1 MVMSKSKNKYI
12 FLFALLFLFPFQG
25 FADITDDQKALIETL
40 PPDQRGSILEKMETI
55 SRTQEDIDEVFE
67 KPNTLIQRPE
77 LEKDAK
83 EEDKCEE
90 CIYGYDFFEFS
101 PSTFAPTDSIPIS
114 SDYILGP
121 GDSLEINLY
130 GNEDLNTTSF
140 ISRKGEIFIPLIGPV
155 NLLGLNF
162 AEANELLKNKVN
174 RELLGTQI
182 AISLKDLR
190 SITVYV
196 LGEAYK
202 PGQYTMSG
210 LSSVTNALFVSGG
223 VNKNGSLRNIQVKR
237 NDKIIA
243 NYDFYDFLLKGQLD
257 SDIRLQDGDVI
268 FIPFIENKVKIG
280 GSFRRPGLY
289 EFKDKETVKDAIY
302 FAGGFTEEVPPN
314 TPIERSSIN
323 IETFT
328 REVIY
333 LEGESGLNTSL
344 SNSDVINISGKS
356 GIKPRTIILSGEVNR
371 PGEYSI
377 QRGDSILDIINRAGG
392 YTEDSYSEGS
402 VFLRKNAAL
411 SQKEAFQRSADE
423 LENTIIDIITQ
434 GSIDDIT
441 EFTLSPISA
450 LITKL
455 RSQEP
460 LGRMVVNVDYL
471 DLKTNTANNFPVE
484 EGDSLHVPRR
494 PNSVS
499 VVGEVLNTSTVTFQA
514 EFGVGD
520 YLDLAG
526 GLNDAADKSRIFV
539 IYPDGR
545 SQLLKR
551 SLFSSR
557 NNLLPGSTIV
567 VPRDARPFDAIK
579 LTSIIT
585 PILADL
591 ATSAAAIA
599 AISND

>member
-1 MVMSKSKNKYI
+1 MFKLKNKYT
-12 FLFALLFLFPFQG
+12 FLFALLFLFPLKG
-25 FADITDDQKALIETL
+25 FSDISDEQKKLIEAL
-40 PPDQRGSILEKMETI
+40 PPDQRGSILEKMEAI
-55 SRTQEDIDEVFE
+55 SRTQEEIDEVFE

-77 LEKDAK
+77 LEGAT
-83 EEDKCEE
+83 EEDVCKE

-101 PSTFAPTDSIPIS
+101 PSTFAPTDSIAIS
-114 SDYILGP
+114 ADYVLGP

-130 GNEDLNTTSF
+130 GNQDINTTAF

-155 NLLGLNF
+155 NLLGLSF
-162 AEANELLKNKVN
+162 AEASELLRTRVEA
-174 RELLGTQI
+174 ELLGTQI
-182 AISLKDLR
+182 AISLKELR
-190 SITVYV
+190 SISVYI

-202 PGQYTMSG
+202 PGQYMMSG
-210 LSSVTNALFVSGG
+210 LSTVTNALFVSGG

-237 NDKIIA
+237 NDELIA
-243 NYDFYDFLLKGQLD
+243 SYDFYDFLMKGQLD

-280 GSFRRPGLY
+280 GSFKRPGLY
-289 EFKDKETVKDAIY
+289 EFKQNETVRDAVY
-302 FAGGFTEEVPPN
+302 LAGGFNEDVPPN
-314 TPIERSSIN
+314 TPIERSSVN
-323 IETFT
+323 KETFT
-328 REVIY
+328 REVAY
-333 LEGESGLNTSL
+333 LEGDSGLDTVL
-344 SNSDVINISGKS
+344 ENSDVINISGKS
-356 GIKPRTIILSGEVNR
+356 GIEPRTIIVTGEINR

-377 QRGDSILDIINRAGG
+377 QKGDTILDIINRAGG
-392 YTEDSYSEGS
+392 YTDESYSEGS

-411 SQKEAFQRSADE
+411 MQKEAFDRSADE

-455 RSQEP
+455 RATEP

-471 DLKTNTANNFPVE
+471 DLKTNVANNFPVE
-484 EGDSLHVPRR
+484 EGDSLHIPRR
-494 PNSVS
+494 PNSIS
-499 VVGEVLNTSTVTFQA
+499 VVGEVLNTSTITFQPKFNVA
-514 EFGVGD
+514 N
-520 YLDLAG
+520 YLELAG
-526 GLNDAADKSRIFV
+526 GLNNAADRNRIFI
-539 IYPDGR
+539 IYPDGKSR
-545 SQLLKR
+545 LIKR

-557 NNLLPGSTIV
+557 ENLLPGSTIV